1 MSDSLSAHFSR
12 SFSRSFSA
20 MSGMSGDVS
29 HPFWILDW
37 TEVQS
42 TEVVVCSV
50 ILFLSGVLC
59 SAAGIGG
66 GGIYVSVLMVA
77 GKLTPHDA
85 VPLSKAVVFL
95 GSISSLLL
103 NLRRSASSSKPVID
117 YNICRLVIPS
127 ALIGTFLG
135 VLVNRHSAGSTIV
148 FLLTGLLCL
157 MTFLSARTAASQ
169 YSEEAAEEEAA
180 ACRRR
185 SCEENA
191 EDVEAERQPMLP
203 TSRLK
208 PSEPHELCF
217 AGQRPCGLFSR
228 RHQIYSLD
236 LVLAVAALACI
247 AIGGISW
254 FHVQSCRAE
263 VAGGALH
270 TPKACAHPV
279 IQTLLLGTAQSWMS
293 GGRSADAMMASLWA
307 FPSFL
312 CMSMMIYYGRDV
324 CKNEGW
330 TLSGVLVYQL
340 MGALTGVLAGLVG
353 VGGGLIFCP
362 FFLLAG
368 LDPSIAV
375 ATSSTC
381 VIFTSSS
388 TTMQYLFTDR
398 IVMSLALVYGLI
410 NFAASWLG
418 THIVHLLQDRFS
430 ARRSYISCIVCV
442 GVAISAA
449 LTVEKFIH
457 LLYHPEAA
465 DPPTFHANAH

>member
-1 MSDSLSAHFSR
+1 
-12 SFSRSFSA
+12 
-20 MSGMSGDVS
+20 MSGITGSDS

-42 TEVVVCSV
+42 SEVALCSV
-50 ILFLSGVLC
+50 VLFLSGVLC

-95 GSISSLLL
+95 GSISSLVL
-103 NLRRSASSSKPVID
+103 NLRRSINSTKPVID
-117 YNICRLVIPS
+117 YNVCRLVVPS

-169 YSEEAAEEEAA
+169 YSEETEAA
-180 ACRRR
+180 ATHR
-185 SCEENA
+185 NINQGV
-191 EDVEAERQPMLP
+191 EDVETERQPMLP
-203 TSRLK
+203 PSRPK
-208 PSEPHELCF
+208 PIDAALCF
-217 AGQRPCGLFSR
+217 AGQQQCGLASR

-236 LVLAVAALACI
+236 FILAVAALACI

-270 TPKACAHPV
+270 TPKACEHPV
-279 IQTLLLGTAQSWMS
+279 IQTLLHGTEQTWMS
-293 GGRSADAMMASLWA
+293 GGRSADMMISSLWA
-307 FPSFL
+307 FPTFL
-312 CMSMMIYYGRDV
+312 CFSMMIYYGRDV

-330 TLSGVLVYQL
+330 NLSGVVAFQL
-340 MGALTGVLAGLVG
+340 MGALTGMLAGLVG
-353 VGGGLIFCP
+353 VGGGLIFAP
-362 FFLLAG
+362 FFLLSG

-398 IVMSLALVYGLI
+398 IVMSLALVYGVV
-410 NFAASWLG
+410 NFAASWIG
-418 THIVHLLQDRFS
+418 THIVHLLQDKFS
-430 ARRSYISCIVCV
+430 ARRSYISCIVCL

-449 LTVEKFIH
+449 LTVVKFVH

-465 DPPTFHANAH
+465 EPHALHANPH